1 MLILIPPSEG
11 KSSKNIISTKFTE
24 TNFIFSE
31 KVKQIIEILK
41 NNNEEI
47 EKVYGTSLEK
57 SKELQKKN
65 LEVFSSECSMA
76 IERYT
81 GVVYNQI
88 DWKSFS
94 EESKIYFNSN
104 IRIFSGL
111 FGMVKPNTLI
121 PDYKLKMN
129 VLGLTKFWSPFLT
142 KEIYKE
148 DLIIDLLPEI
158 HRKAYEHKN
167 IKKVNF
173 YIKKGDKLVSAG
185 HHGKVVK
192 GQFINFL
199 SINCITN
206 LDDFEKFKYDDYSWD
221 GENFIK

>member
-11 KSSKNIISTKFTE
+11 KSSKNTTEIKFNE
-24 TNFIFSE
+24 TNFVFSGQ
-31 KVKQIIEILK
+31 VKEIIQILK
-41 NNNEEI
+41 SKNEEI
-47 EKVYGTSLEK
+47 EKIYGTSIEK
-57 SKELQKKN
+57 SKGLQEKN
-65 LEVFSSECSMA
+65 LNVFSNPCSKA

-81 GVVYNQI
+81 GVVYNQL
-88 DWKSFS
+88 DLNNYS
-94 EESKIYFNSN
+94 EESKKYFNSN

-129 VLGLTKFWSPFLT
+129 VLGLTKFWSPFLS
-142 KEIYKE
+142 KELAKE
-148 DLIIDLLPEI
+148 ELIIDLLPEI

-167 IKKVNF
+167 IKKISF
-173 YIKKGDKLVSAG
+173 YTKKCDKLVSAG

-199 SINCITN
+199 TLNCITK
-206 LDDFEKFKYDDYSWD
+206 LDDFEKFEYDDYSWD

>member
-11 KSSKNIISTKFTE
+11 KSSKNTFRTKFTE
-24 TNFIFSE
+24 SDFIFSE

-47 EKVYGTSLEK
+47 QKIYGTSLEK

-65 LEVFSSECSMA
+65 LDVFSSECSMA

-88 DWKSFS
+88 DWKNFS
-94 EESKIYFNSN
+94 EESKLYFNSN
-104 IRIFSGL
+104 IRIFSGF

-129 VLGLTKFWSPFLT
+129 VLGLTKFWSPVISEELA
-142 KEIYKE
+142 KEKI
-148 DLIIDLLPEI
+148 IIDLLPEI

-173 YIKKGDKLVSAG
+173 YIKKGNKLVSAG

-199 SINCITN
+199 SLNCIINT
-206 LDDFEKFKYDDYSWD
+206 DEFEKFKYNNYSWD

>member
-1 MLILIPPSEG
+1 MNADLL
-11 KSSKNIISTKFTE
+11 T
-24 TNFIFSE
+24 
-31 KVKQIIEILK
+31 
-41 NNNEEI
+41 NEEI

-148 DLIIDLLPEI
+148 DSYFGLPVQKLL
-158 HRKAYEHKN
+158 
-167 IKKVNF
+167 
-173 YIKKGDKLVSAG
+173 
-185 HHGKVVK
+185 
-192 GQFINFL
+192 
-199 SINCITN
+199 
-206 LDDFEKFKYDDYSWD
+206 
-221 GENFIK
+221 

>member
-11 KSSKNIISTKFTE
+11 KSSKNTISTKFTE

>member
-11 KSSKNIISTKFTE
+11 KSSINTTSTKFKETE
-24 TNFIFSE
+24 FIFSE
-31 KVKQIIEILK
+31 KVNQIIEILK
-41 NNNEEI
+41 DHNDEI
-47 EKVYGTSLEK
+47 EKIYGTSLEK

-88 DWKSFS
+88 DWKNFS
-94 EESKIYFNSN
+94 EESKSYFNSN

-111 FGMVKPNTLI
+111 FGIVKPNTLI
-121 PDYKLKMN
+121 PNYKLKMN
-129 VLGLTKFWSPFLT
+129 ALGLTKFWSQSISEELG
-142 KEIYKE
+142 KEE
-148 DLIIDLLPEI
+148 LIIDLLPEI

-167 IKKVNF
+167 IKKINF
-173 YIKKGDKLVSAG
+173 YIKKEDKLVSAG

-199 SINCITN
+199 SINRISN
-206 LDDFEKFKYDDYSWD
+206 LDDFEKFNYDDYSWD

>member
-11 KSSKNIISTKFTE
+11 KSSKNTTDTKFNE
-24 TNFIFSE
+24 TNFVFSG
-31 KVKQIIEILK
+31 QIKEIIQILK
-41 NNNEEI
+41 SKNEEI
-47 EKVYGTSLEK
+47 EKIYGTSIEK
-57 SKELQKKN
+57 SKGLQEKN
-65 LEVFSSECSMA
+65 LNLFSNPCSKA

-81 GVVYNQI
+81 GVVYNQL
-88 DWKSFS
+88 DLNNYS
-94 EESKIYFNSN
+94 EESKKYFNSN

-129 VLGLTKFWSPFLT
+129 VLGLTKFWSPFLS
-142 KEIYKE
+142 KELAKE
-148 DLIIDLLPEI
+148 ELIIDLLPEI

-167 IKKVNF
+167 IKKISF
-173 YIKKGDKLVSAG
+173 YTKKCDKLVSAG

-199 SINCITN
+199 TLNCITK
-206 LDDFEKFKYDDYSWD
+206 LDDFEKFEYDDYSWD